1 MLAYAVSVLSESTY
15 LLVSNF
21 HSKQFKIFATSLYS
35 LLVSQK
41 QYLQSPKTSTMS
53 FPSFIKGQ
61 IFFTPPKPTT
71 DFHGKTIIITGANT
85 GLGLD
90 CTKHLA
96 RRNAS
101 RIILACRSLEKG
113 EKAKQ
118 EVLQLLPQSNNT
130 ILEVWLLDLARYDSV
145 IQFADRCNNLERL
158 DAVIGNA
165 GVSTQKFSKALEDET
180 SITVNVV
187 SATLLIILLLPKLR
201 DSAKQ
206 YGIVPVVS
214 VVSSVVHAAAK
225 TKDIIAAPEGKIFK
239 TLSNEKT
246 ADMSD
251 RYNLSKLLVLLS
263 MRELSQRIEASVR
276 AGQPRIIVNNPA
288 PGWAKTELFR
298 DDYES
303 WPLPQKLVFKA
314 IHRTSEVASRCL
326 VHGLTAGIDSQGEWL
341 SDCRIKP
348 ASSFARS
355 QRGHEIQL
363 RIWAE
368 LIEKLRNISPDVDLA
383 LGSPL

>member
-1 MLAYAVSVLSESTY
+1 
-15 LLVSNF
+15 
-21 HSKQFKIFATSLYS
+21 
-35 LLVSQK
+35 
-41 QYLQSPKTSTMS
+41 MS

-61 IFFTPPKPTT
+61 LFFTPPKPTT
-71 DFHGKTIIITGANT
+71 DFHGKTIIVTGANT

-96 RRNAS
+96 KLNAS

-118 EVLQLLPQSNNT
+118 EVLQQFPKSNT
-130 ILEVWLLDLARYDSV
+130 ILEVWPLDLASYDSV
-145 IQFADRCNNLERL
+145 IQFADRCNSLERL
-158 DAVIGNA
+158 DAFMENA
-165 GVSTQKFSKALEDET
+165 GISTQKFSMAEEDEM

-187 SATLLIILLLPKLR
+187 SATLLTILLLPKLK

-214 VVSSVVHAAAK
+214 VVSSIVHAAAK
-225 TKDIIAAPEGKIFK
+225 TKDIMAAPKGKIFE
-239 TLSNEKT
+239 TLSDQKT

-276 AGQPRIIVNNPA
+276 DGQPRIIVNNPA

-298 DDYES
+298 EDYDL
-303 WPLPQKLVFKA
+303 WPLPQKLAFKA

-326 VHGLTAGIDSQGEWL
+326 IHGLTAEVDSQGEWL
-341 SDCRIKP
+341 SDCAVKP
-348 ASSFARS
+348 ASSFTRS
-355 QRGHEIQL
+355 QYGQDIQM

-368 LIEKLRNISPDVDLA
+368 LMEKLGRISPDVDLA
-383 LGSPL
+383 LGSLR